1 MRKLHDIYCESI
13 FKRLSKD
20 ERAVLKRLYKA
31 FKKGE
36 TPTITRVDF
45 DTVVNLNVKGLIKL
59 KGRQLVD
66 ISSAG
71 KKLAMGIF

>member
-1 MRKLHDIYCESI
+1 MRKLHDIYCEAN

-20 ERAVLKRLYKA
+20 ERAVLKRLHKA

-36 TPTITRVDF
+36 TPTIQRGDF
-45 DTVVNLNVKGLIKL
+45 DTVVNLNIKGLITL
-59 KGRQLVD
+59 KGRQMVD

-71 KKLAMGIF
+71 KKMAMGIF